1 MCGPLWTVKLGPKE
15 FIFGCNR
22 EKWRWGSSVKSLY
35 QAWKGE
41 NCMKM
46 NHYFEGVVLRKDV
59 AAAGNSQASLSEC
72 HECNTVFLHH
82 NLVEQP
88 TKSYKSECHS
98 WIALNCCAS
107 QASLCLF
114 LRLKCIC
121 QFRPD
126 TPNFLPFLTI
136 QLNSLQRKKHTKVN
150 ALQLHWNVEHL
161 SFEAWWWERW
171 EVSQLSTI
179 HYQPAREWRPSQRK
193 GLSSS
198 LKTRQFHKA
207 HV

>member
-1 MCGPLWTVKLGPKE
+1 
-15 FIFGCNR
+15 
-22 EKWRWGSSVKSLY
+22 
-35 QAWKGE
+35 
-41 NCMKM
+41 M

-59 AAAGNSQASLSEC
+59 AAAGNSQAWLSEC

-136 QLNSLQRKKHTKVN
+136 QLKAFNGKSIQKWMRYNCIEMLSIWVLRPGGGRGGRWASSQQSITSRPGNEDPRNGKVS
-150 ALQLHWNVEHL
+150 LHWKQDN
-161 SFEAWWWERW
+161 
-171 EVSQLSTI
+171 STKPMCNTLCI
-179 HYQPAREWRPSQRK
+179 HCVY
-193 GLSSS
+193 
-198 LKTRQFHKA
+198 KTS
-207 HV
+207 